1 MEAGQ
6 VGADGTLATGLVAL
20 ALSNVLEAAQI
31 RLHRMVGRVV
41 LEQRERNYPVTNIL
55 VLVRSYTALKLIKR
69 SEKEFFLFHQNNL
82 LI

>member
-55 VLVRSYTALKLIKR
+55 VLVRSYTALKLI
-69 SEKEFFLFHQNNL
+69 
-82 LI
+82 

>member
-6 VGADGTLATGLVAL
+6 VGADGTPATGLVAL

-55 VLVRSYTALKLIKR
+55 VLVRSYTALKINK
-69 SEKEFFLFHQNNL
+69 KK
-82 LI
+82 

>member
-31 RLHRMVGRVV
+31 RHQYTVGRVV
-41 LEQRERNYPVTNIL
+41 PEHRERNDPVTNIL
-55 VLVRSYTALKLIKR
+55 VLVRS
-69 SEKEFFLFHQNNL
+69 
-82 LI
+82 

>member
-55 VLVRSYTALKLIKR
+55 VLVRSNKALKINK
-69 SEKEFFLFHQNNL
+69 KK
-82 LI
+82 